1 MKKEAVV
8 DGSVMRPI
16 CSATAGTISAM
27 CTLAP
32 KKPHLY
38 TCPAQELTYS
48 ATTMRNKKAPCWSL
62 RLHDTMFCK
71 TLLPSMNAQV
81 MSHSCRATI
90 LASLH

>member
-32 KKPHLY
+32 KKPYLY
-38 TCPAQELTYS
+38 TCPAQEL
-48 ATTMRNKKAPCWSL
+48 NSL
-62 RLHDTMFCK
+62 CAIKSSVLE
-71 TLLPSMNAQV
+71 SEIA
-81 MSHSCRATI
+81 
-90 LASLH
+90 